1 MKEKLLTTAF
11 LFLLMGSPHLVEAK
25 TLSEVASEMGLSK
38 REATKVLNGA
48 NLLIQNVK
56 FKFSEI
62 GSSSTP
68 YEDKVGSSGLIYD
81 TYPLFTR
88 GRNTDIQ
95 TSSLNR
101 PTIHST
107 RLGNYLRYLAYMSK
121 QKGLKVRLDFGKNMF
136 VRNVR
141 HIANRINI
149 DVDVLQFFKKCDSR
163 SDRMQCYSDITTKT
177 FALNIRKSG
186 GKYRFSVDS
195 VRVKDTQRVT
205 EDILISMGIKD

>member
-1 MKEKLLTTAF
+1 MKTKILTTAF
-11 LFLLMGSPHLVEAK
+11 LFLLMGSPHLLEAK
-25 TLSEVASEMGLSK
+25 TLSDVASEMGLSEK
-38 REATKVLNGA
+38 EATKVLNGA
-48 NLLIQNVK
+48 NLLINNVK

-62 GSSSTP
+62 GNSNTP
-68 YEDKVGSSGLIYD
+68 YEDKVGYAGLIYD
-81 TYPLFTR
+81 TYPLFTY
-88 GRNTDIQ
+88 GRNTTIQ

-107 RLGNYLRYLAYMSK
+107 RLRNYLNYLAYISR
-121 QKGLKVRLDFGKNMF
+121 QEGINVRLDFGKNMF
-136 VRNVR
+136 VRNVS
-141 HIANRINI
+141 HIANKINI
-149 DVDVLQFFKKCDSR
+149 DVDVLQFFKKCDRR

-205 EDILISMGIKD
+205 GDILDNMGIKD

>member
-1 MKEKLLTTAF
+1 MKEKMLTTAF
-11 LFLLMGSPHLVEAK
+11 LFLLMGSPLLEAK
-25 TLSEVASEMGLSK
+25 TLREVASDMGLSK

-68 YEDKVGSSGLIYD
+68 YKDKVGYSGLIYD
-81 TYPLFTR
+81 TYPYFTS

-95 TSSLNR
+95 TSSLTR
-101 PTIHST
+101 PRVHST
-107 RLGNYLRYLAYMSK
+107 RLRNYLKYLAFMSK
-121 QKGLKVRLDFGKNMF
+121 QKGLSVRLDFGKNMF
-136 VRNVR
+136 VRNVS
-141 HIANRINI
+141 HIANKINI
-149 DVDVLQFFKKCDSR
+149 DVDVLQFFKKCDRR

-186 GKYRFSVDS
+186 GRYRFSVDS

-205 EDILISMGIKD
+205 GDILNSMGIKD